1 MGCRS
6 RGAHTAMSCIVLSPT
21 VGANQRV
28 CPKKCLARVY
38 KGAHKTSSVLRN
50 RKPAPPNEEQFNA
63 PTAGGCTRLNASLL
77 AVDNMSCYKVVGAD
91 YRLFSQFGYIFY
103 VLSMPIESTKEL
115 CAYGRFLNG
124 KRS

>member
-21 VGANQRV
+21 VGANLRV

-50 RKPAPPNEEQFNA
+50 RKPAPPDEEQFNA
-63 PTAGGCTRLNASLL
+63 PTTGGCTRHSASLL
-77 AVDNMSCYKVVGAD
+77 AVSNMYC
-91 YRLFSQFGYIFY
+91 FM
-103 VLSMPIESTKEL
+103 VLGDL
-115 CAYGRFLNG
+115 
-124 KRS
+124 